1 MVKKHAGGENIRVVI
16 RVRDLLPYESERGDK
31 AIVRLD
37 LATSQVIVQHLI
49 GDPDVFAFDS
59 VYNNSFTQR
68 DLFLQEVQP
77 LVDAVLQGYN
87 ATVFAYGQSGS
98 GKTFTMTGNIE
109 KKELWGIMPQVV
121 EYIFTETKKMTS
133 STKTFKV
140 RVSYVE
146 IYNGKT
152 HDLLS
157 SKHTD
162 LEIKQTMAK
171 NFYVKG
177 AEMPEIGNQAEAL
190 RWFNKG
196 TERRRTA
203 STDLNDTSSRS
214 HSLFTVQIEQFN
226 FENDPSSP
234 IVMTSKINL
243 VDLAGSEKLSKTN
256 ATGDTVKEGCNINLS
271 LSALATVID
280 TIVKGGKHI
289 PYRGSPLTMLLKDSL
304 GGSSKTVMFAN
315 TGPSDKNTS
324 ETISTLRFATRA
336 KQIEN
341 KPIKNL
347 DPKDARIQDLLDQIE
362 ELKSRLGNVDL
373 SIEDNLRQRIEELEI
388 ENSDLRAGGEKSALE
403 IQEQC
408 RSLQLRIDEKEKEL
422 VERQR
427 ELRRVI
433 EERGMTE
440 ANLANETNHINELR
454 RLNANFIKRICS
466 DDELNQIRAQM
477 PKDGSYNTT
486 DDNWDVKEIAFYLQ
500 GFAEQYEHWR
510 KVTYTKDDME
520 KYAARAMAEMQEHL
534 QLQINDAIRS
544 RDDLLRQRDEEAARH
559 TADSVTMSQLKV
571 ELNSLRDENTKLRE
585 KIERDQEK
593 IKAKLTRNKEEYKN
607 LQDQLETTKT
617 TVTERERDIE
627 RLKRMLGDAGV
638 APNLNCSSSF
648 LNTANWGNI
657 DERSAVL
664 RQLEETRESKEALE
678 RKIKET
684 NVSLRRFGVCITD
697 SSAEDD
703 AANVAN
709 KCDAFMLAA
718 IDEEPINE
726 DVFAELQQQLRSKH
740 RLLELAHQLQAQ
752 LGGMIRKFELLTTG
766 KVTSDLPDMNGPV
779 NNIGGMVG
787 AIDEATI
794 QQLTDL
800 LQSKE
805 DAIES
810 LREEKDQVCDRLV
823 RKLNKSEQ
831 KIHDLESAIEEER
844 SQINEERAEMHKET
858 EEHQKHIQQLSLE
871 LETARE
877 QLKDSKQQLESMQRA
892 NENKIDYMKGQI
904 QDLQRRLDE
913 TRNKSAE
920 FEEMEKSYERLQRQI
935 TRTEQALHEKT
946 EHLENN
952 RQVVKWSNS
961 LLEREKRKN
970 EELEV
975 TIRELELEMR
985 KLDETW
991 RAELNEQINKQI
1003 IANNRR
1009 FEAQAEQFQEIIA
1022 GEHEKQRALQK
1033 KIKSAKSSAS
1043 KAAQRYD
1050 ELILE
1055 NESIISQLEELK
1067 VTSLKMF
1074 LEKQEAQRDLDALR
1088 PTSSLRA
1095 RVF

>member
-1 MVKKHAGGENIRVVI
+1 MVKKHASGENIRVVI
-16 RVRDLLPYESERGDK
+16 RVRDLLPYEAERGDK
-31 AIVRLD
+31 ALVRLD
-37 LATSQVIVQHLI
+37 LATNQVIVQHLI
-49 GDPDVFAFDS
+49 GDPDIFAFDS
-59 VYNNSFTQR
+59 VFNNTFTQR

-98 GKTFTMTGNIE
+98 GKTYTMTGNIE

-121 EYIFTETKKMTS
+121 EYLFTEIKKVTS

-140 RVSYVE
+140 KVSYVE

-157 SKHTD
+157 SKLID

-177 AEMPEIGNQAEAL
+177 AEMPEIANQTEAL
-190 RWFNKG
+190 RLFNKG

-234 IVMTSKINL
+234 IVMSSKINL

-256 ATGDTVKEGCNINLS
+256 ATGDTIKEGCNINLS

-304 GGSSKTVMFAN
+304 GGTSKTVMFAN

-347 DPKDARIQDLLDQIE
+347 DPKDSRIQDLLDQIE

-373 SIEDNLRQRIEELEI
+373 NIEDSLRQRIEELEI
-388 ENSDLRAGGEKSALE
+388 ENSDLRVDGEKGALE
-403 IQEQC
+403 IEEQC
-408 RSLQLRIDEKEKEL
+408 RMLKIKIEEKDKEL
-422 VERQR
+422 LERQR
-427 ELRRVI
+427 DLHRLI
-433 EERGMTE
+433 DERGMNE
-440 ANLANETNHINELR
+440 ANLANETHHLNELR

-466 DDELNQIRAQM
+466 DEELNQIKLQM
-477 PKDGSYNTT
+477 PNDGSYNMT
-486 DDNWDVKEIAFYLQ
+486 DDNWDVKEIAFYLH
-500 GFAEQYEHWR
+500 GFAELYEHWR

-544 RDDLLRQRDEEAARH
+544 RDELLRQRDEEAAQR
-559 TADSVTMSQLKV
+559 TADSVQMSQLKV

-593 IKAKLTRNKEEYKN
+593 IKTKLAKSKDEYKA
-607 LQDQLETTKT
+607 LQDQLETTKA
-617 TVTERERDIE
+617 TVTEKERDIE
-627 RLKRMLGDAGV
+627 RLKRMLSDAGV
-638 APNLNCSSSF
+638 MANLNTGSSF
-648 LNTANWGNI
+648 LSTSNWGNM

-664 RQLEETRESKEALE
+664 RQLEEVRESKDALE

-684 NVSLRRFGVCITD
+684 NVSLRRFGICIAD
-697 SSAEDD
+697 DPPSDD
-703 AANVAN
+703 ALNAAN
-709 KCDAFMLAA
+709 KSDAFMLAA
-718 IDEEPINE
+718 IDEEPIND
-726 DVFAELQQQLRSKH
+726 DVFAQLQQQLRSKQ
-740 RLLELAHQLQAQ
+740 RLLELAHQQQTQ

-766 KVTSDLPDMNGPV
+766 KVTSDFPEAHGHV
-779 NNIGGMVG
+779 NNTSGVAA

-805 DAIES
+805 DTIES
-810 LREEKDQVCDRLV
+810 LRLEKDQISDKLV
-823 RKLNKSEQ
+823 HKLNKNEQ
-831 KIHDLESAIEEER
+831 KIRDLESAIEEER
-844 SQINEERAEMHKET
+844 TQINEESSEMCKER
-858 EEHQKHIQQLSLE
+858 EEYQTHIQQLSLD
-871 LETARE
+871 LETSRE
-877 QLKDSKQQLESMQRA
+877 QLKGFKQQLESMQRA

-904 QDLQRRLDE
+904 QELQRRLDE

-920 FEEMEKSYERLQRQI
+920 FEEMEKSYERLQRQMA
-935 TRTEQALHEKT
+935 RTEQALNEKT

-961 LLEREKRKN
+961 LLEREKRKS
-970 EELEV
+970 EELEM
-975 TIRELELEMR
+975 TIRQLELEMR

-991 RAELNEQINKQI
+991 RTELAEQVNKQI

-1009 FEAQAEQFQEIIA
+1009 FETQAEQFQQIVA
-1022 GEHEKQRALQK
+1022 GEHEKQRSLQK
-1033 KIKSAKSSAS
+1033 KIKSAKSTAS
-1043 KAAQRYD
+1043 KAEQRYD

-1067 VTSLKMF
+1067 VASLKMY
-1074 LEKQEAQRDLDALR
+1074 LEKQEAQRDLDALC
-1088 PTSSLRA
+1088 PTNNIRA
-1095 RVF
+1095 RAF